1 MKTESFLIYVYSN
14 TQKEKEQES
23 IVQKK
28 WREKEEV
35 LEEIT
40 RNGHKKVTKTE
51 KNAFEI
57 KYVTSNVTV
66 QVVLAHSAV
75 QGRMKV

>member
-1 MKTESFLIYVYSN
+1 M
-14 TQKEKEQES
+14 
-23 IVQKK
+23 
-28 WREKEEV
+28 

>member
-1 MKTESFLIYVYSN
+1 M
-14 TQKEKEQES
+14 
-23 IVQKK
+23 
-28 WREKEEV
+28 

-57 KYVTSNVTV
+57 KYVTSHVTV